1 MPARGAESRVA
12 VTHSYRFR
20 PCHRLRTAAEFECV
34 YRTGRRAGD
43 GLFTVNAL
51 ANGLGFARL
60 GMSVSTRTV
69 GNAVRRNRVRRII
82 REVFRIRRTGLPAVD
97 LVVTSRPGARDAER
111 PALVTSLERLFAR
124 ATREVTGP
132 EAPHA

>member
-12 VTHSYRFR
+12 ATHSYRFR

-34 YRTGRRAGD
+34 YRTGQRAGD

-51 ANGLGFARL
+51 ANELGFARL

-82 REVFRIRRTGLPAVD
+82 REVFRVRHASLPAVD
-97 LVVTSRPGARDAER
+97 LVVTSRPGARGAER
-111 PALVTSLERLFAR
+111 PAIVTSLERLFDR
-124 ATREVTGP
+124 ATREAGGP
-132 EAPHA
+132 EGPRA